1 MLFTKNSNVGVA
13 AVELAVKVIGSPVHI
28 SLLKLLEVIPTVGV
42 GLTNTVMVSESSK
55 QDVPVAV
62 S

>member
-1 MLFTKNSNVGVA
+1 MF
-13 AVELAVKVIGSPVHI
+13 AVKVIGSPVQI

-42 GLTNTVMVSESSK
+42 GLTNTVITVESSK
-55 QDVPVAV
+55 HEVPVAE